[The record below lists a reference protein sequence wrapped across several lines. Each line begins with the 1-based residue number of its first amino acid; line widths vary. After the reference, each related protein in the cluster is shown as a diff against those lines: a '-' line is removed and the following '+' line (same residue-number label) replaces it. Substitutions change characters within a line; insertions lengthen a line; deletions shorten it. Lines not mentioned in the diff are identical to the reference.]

1 MTRAFVGLGANLGD
15 PEHQLRRALAL
26 LDREPQVAVAAVSAL
41 YRSAPLGP
49 AGQPD
54 YVNAAAA
61 LDTDLSAVDLLDRL
75 LDIEKALGRRRGER
89 WGPRHIDLDL
99 LLYGSEIIDTPRLRV
114 PHPELAQRNFV
125 LQPLID
131 LCGSG
136 FRLPGGAELGTLLQQ
151 CPGGRLERRE
161 AMPASSGRYEAE
173 SGA

>member
-1 MTRAFVGLGANLGD
+1 VTRAYVGLGANLGD
-15 PEHQLRRALAL
+15 PEQQLQRALAL
-26 LDREPQVAVAAVSAL
+26 LDREPLVAVAAVSAV

-54 YVNAAAA
+54 YLNAAAA
-61 LDTDLSAVDLLDRL
+61 VDTDLPAIDLLDRL
-75 LDIEKALGRRRGER
+75 QAVEKALGRRRGER

-99 LLYGSEIIDTPRLRV
+99 LLYGSETINTPRLCV
-114 PHPELAQRNFV
+114 PHSQLSQRNFV

-136 FRLPGGAELGTLLQQ
+136 FRLPGGTELGTLLEQ
-151 CPGGRLERRE
+151 CPGGSLERTGTILH
-161 AMPASSGRYEAE
+161 SNGRDRAE

>member
-15 PEHQLRRALAL
+15 PEQQLRRALAL
-26 LDREPQVAVAAVSAL
+26 LDREPQLAIAAVSPV

-54 YVNAAAA
+54 YLNAAAA
-61 LDTDLSAVDLLDRL
+61 VDTDLSAMDLLDRL
-75 LDIEKALGRRRGER
+75 QTVETALGRRRGER

-99 LLYGSEIIDTPRLRV
+99 LLYGSEIINTPRLYV
-114 PHPELAQRNFV
+114 PHPELSQRNFV

-136 FRLPGGAELGTLLQQ
+136 FRLPGGAELGTLLEQ
-151 CPGGRLERRE
+151 CPGGSLERTG
-161 AMPASSGRYEAE
+161 AILDSSGRDGAE